1 MKEQMGQEILD
12 QKKELQNTF
21 IQELAEFFKIF
32 GDATRIRILQL
43 LLTGEK
49 SVGELAEALEMS
61 QSAVSHQLRVLRQN
75 DLVKYHKEGK
85 TVCYS
90 LDDDLVK
97 EILEQGMTHLRH
109 KRDYHE

>member
-1 MKEQMGQEILD
+1 MREHSAPEEFDME
-12 QKKELQNTF
+12 KELQNEF
-21 IQELAEFFKIF
+21 IQALAEFFKIF
-32 GDATRIRILQL
+32 GDGTRIRILQL

-85 TVCYS
+85 TVFYS
-90 LDDDLVK
+90 LDDDHVK
-97 EILEQGMTHLRH
+97 EVLEQGMEHLRH
-109 KRDYHE
+109 KRGYQE